1 MAQQS
6 ADLSRPV
13 RKAQSRHAARHVDW
27 TAEVRTTMNDARRY
41 TRFVSIMKRVL
52 LVAAAALV
60 LAVLAY
66 TLQPRDASHY
76 QMTFER
82 MGRIANDLTMVKPR
96 LTGTDS
102 DGSPFVVTAD
112 TAVQDRHN
120 IHRAQLSNVQ
130 ADLTAKDGAWYNVNA
145 PNGYLDSDG
154 QKLWLRGKIAMYSDT
169 GYELHTD
176 AAFVDLAP
184 SCDPKTGK
192 PLSGRP
198 AKKGKAPARCA
209 RTTISGNRE
218 VKGQGPLGTVRADR
232 FHLEKAT
239 KHIYLDG
246 HVRMVL
252 YPSHNN
258 AKPAPQKSKKA

>member
-1 MAQQS
+1 
-6 ADLSRPV
+6 
-13 RKAQSRHAARHVDW
+13 
-27 TAEVRTTMNDARRY
+27 
-41 TRFVSIMKRVL
+41 MKRVL

-66 TLQPRDASHY
+66 TLQPHDTSHY

-96 LTGTDS
+96 LTGADN

-120 IHRAQLSNVQ
+120 IHRARLSNVQ

-145 PNGYLDSDG
+145 PVGYLDSDA
-154 QKLWLRGKIAMYSDT
+154 QKLWLRGKIAMYSDS

-176 AAFVDLAP
+176 AAFVDLAQ

-192 PLSGRP
+192 PVSGE
-198 AKKGKAPARCA
+198 AEKKGKAPARCA
-209 RTTISGNRE
+209 HTTIRGDSE

-232 FHLEKAT
+232 FHVEK
-239 KHIYLDG
+239 
-246 HVRMVL
+246 
-252 YPSHNN
+252 
-258 AKPAPQKSKKA
+258 